1 MECKRML
8 IISALDSCMVYLLAW
23 WRAEAGP
30 PFKRALT
37 NLKRMLQRYL
47 FKKST
52 YQFFPINFVFS
63 FQQSKE
69 VKENVAKYI
78 KYIADVLAKI
88 DRQMILIFKTND
100 LLRNIEFSLGTHNNK
115 TSFVQMTKT
124 CMQVIRAEEMRLCQ
138 SKWCYFK
145 TSMKSLLD
153 QLKITCYQIHLWL
166 WWSYFGRLL
175 RGLWA

>member
-1 MECKRML
+1 
-8 IISALDSCMVYLLAW
+8 
-23 WRAEAGP
+23 
-30 PFKRALT
+30 
-37 NLKRMLQRYL
+37 MLQRYL
-47 FKKST
+47 FKNSIF
-52 YQFFPINFVFS
+52 QFFPINFVFS

-175 RGLWA
+175 RGL